1 MKREDLPLVT
11 PEKFK
16 KFGPCWLDT
25 REGRTRFERI
35 AAAKDEWNALDVLD
49 LEDLSGYEK
58 L

>member
-25 REGRTRFERI
+25 RKAVR
-35 AAAKDEWNALDVLD
+35 
-49 LEDLSGYEK
+49 DLSAINE
-58 L
+58 